1 MIEMENAFGGLIRRL
16 DVTKE
21 RGSELEHM
29 QVKTSRTEKQR
40 EKMIVKREQNSQ
52 ELWEISC
59 EDQKEDRQKGTG
71 EIFETTNG

>member
-1 MIEMENAFGGLIRRL
+1 
-16 DVTKE
+16 
-21 RGSELEHM
+21 
-29 QVKTSRTEKQR
+29 
-40 EKMIVKREQNSQ
+40 MIVKREQNSQ